1 MEKKRDSFVFWV
13 CCGVFAVSILTIFIH
28 QNSLLLGSLGKLDND
43 DVRYLRSGQYLLEH
57 GKLIY
62 YNPVTTL
69 SAFIMPGL
77 PVLIAGIMKVFGTG
91 DAGIYAFRIFQ
102 ALLTTASIGLIYLIA
117 NRLFGLRTAK
127 IAVVLAAAYVPIYY
141 AGDLILTETCFTFF
155 LLLLSYVFLIALSKN
170 RKRDYVLLGLVI
182 AAAIYFRPTAAMLPL
197 IIGMTW
203 LFRREKLKLILRN
216 TILLGLTL
224 IICLSPWWIRNYQVF
239 HQFIPLTNS
248 SANPLLLGMLI
259 NGEEPQDFIRDH
271 EQIYQTYRHGSEEQ
285 QKELAMMIF
294 KYQITHHPF
303 IFGAW
308 LIFGKLIRLIIVP
321 FYWAPILGIPYWLA
335 ALQHVIY
342 LIFSIAGIWKMLR
355 HRTSAY
361 YGFLSILAYFVVIY
375 LPFITME
382 RYFYPTMLLMMI
394 PLAHFM
400 EQWRVLP
407 INRRRARSTSLSE
420 AKVNASA

>member
-1 MEKKRDSFVFWV
+1 MEKKRNWFVLWA
-13 CCGVFAVSILTIFIH
+13 CCGVFAVCVLTMLIH

-57 GKLIY
+57 GRLIY
-62 YNPVTTL
+62 YNPVTTP

-77 PVLIAGIMKVFGTG
+77 PVLIACIMKVFGTG

-102 ALLTTASIGLIYLIA
+102 ALLTSASVGLIYLITD
-117 NRLFGLRTAK
+117 RLFGKRTARFGV
-127 IAVVLAAAYVPIYY
+127 ILAAAYVPIYY
-141 AGDLILTETCFTFF
+141 AGNLILTETCFTFF
-155 LLLLSYVFLIALSKN
+155 SLLLTYLLLIALGKN
-170 RKRDYVLLGLVI
+170 RKRDYIFLGLAI
-182 AAAIYFRPTAAMLPL
+182 AGAIYFRPTAAMLPL
-197 IIGMTW
+197 VIGLIW
-203 LFRREKLKLILRN
+203 LFRREKLKLIIRN
-216 TILLGLTL
+216 TIILGLTL
-224 IICLSPWWIRNYQVF
+224 IIFLSPWWIRNYQVF

-259 NGEEPQDFIRDH
+259 NGQEPQDFIQEH

-308 LIFGKLIRLIIVP
+308 LVFGKLIRLIIVP
-321 FYWAPILGIPYWLA
+321 FYWSPIFGIPYWLA
-335 ALQHVIY
+335 ALQHVLY
-342 LIFSIAGIWKMLR
+342 LIFSIAGLWKMMS
-355 HRTSAY
+355 HRTSVH
-361 YGFLSILAYFVVIY
+361 YGFLSVVAYFVVIY

-394 PLAHFM
+394 PLAYFI

-407 INRRRARSTSLSE
+407 MNRRRVRASTVQE
-420 AKVNASA
+420 TPVNVSV